1 MFGVDECLY
10 VLRRGSHLIKKLI
23 DLTGYAL
30 YNNIIITFKN
40 LIFKNS
46 LIIHKGKKKTKKL
59 RFNKMSLHLIKT
71 WAKLY
76 IQFFRPL

>member
-1 MFGVDECLY
+1 MYYGEVESFK
-10 VLRRGSHLIKKLI
+10 KKLI

-30 YNNIIITFKN
+30 YNIITFKN

-76 IQFFRPL
+76 IQFFRSL